1 MATKAQSKIYL
12 FYNGVK
18 FSLRNRTVLKSFI
31 VSIFKKEKKK
41 LGSITYIF
49 STDKAVLKINRSYLK
64 HNYLTDII
72 TFPLSEPGK
81 PIVADIYIS
90 VERVL
95 ENSMCLNTSLTE
107 ELHRVIFH
115 GALHLCGYSDK
126 TKSEKIQM
134 RSKENFY
141 LSRYFAVRFT

>member
-1 MATKAQSKIYL
+1 MAIKARLQVYL

-18 FSLRNRTVLKSFI
+18 VSLRNRTILKSFI
-31 VSIFKKEKKK
+31 VSIFKKEQKK
-41 LGSITYIF
+41 LDSINFIF
-49 STDKAVLKINRSYLK
+49 STDSAVLKINRDYLK

-81 PIVADIYIS
+81 PISADVYIS
-90 VERVL
+90 FDRVL
-95 ENSMCLNTSLTE
+95 ENSNCLNTSLTE

-126 TKSEKIQM
+126 TKSEKFIM
-134 RSKENFY
+134 RSKENYY
-141 LSRYFAVRFT
+141 LSKYFGRRFT